1 MRWQDYD
8 YDCEQNSRREE
19 SASKTSKTK
28 IVSYLKKAII
38 TKTKNYQKIST
49 TEKVYIYIYMYV
61 KYCLKALQHTKY

>member
-19 SASKTSKTK
+19 SASKTFKTK
-28 IVSYLKKAII
+28 KNFISEKAII

-49 TEKVYIYIYMYV
+49 TEKIYIYICMSNTV
-61 KYCLKALQHTKY
+61 